1 MKKGTWVLMALAMLA
16 VLALVAVA
24 GCGGGATTT
33 TAPAATA
40 TAGETTT
47 TAGAESSATTAGQK
61 ITLKYAFF
69 AGEKSF
75 PGVQML
81 KWKEEVEKRTNGQ
94 VTVQIFASGTLL
106 TSKNM
111 YDGVLSG
118 VADIGLGAAT
128 YEPGRFSLIS
138 LNDLPGLYSS
148 GVQASRAIYDVI
160 SQNPDIAELKDYYV
174 VTAFATE
181 PARMMTIK
189 PYDTVDSLKG
199 AEIRTAG
206 GPKAVEALGAVEVA
220 MPMSEVQQALQTGV
234 IKGVLSSRE
243 VLKDFKVAEKTK
255 FILEKPLGQVTFLV
269 LMRKDKYEALPANV
283 KKVFDDLRAEM
294 AEFAG
299 QTMDDT
305 GQAAVD
311 WAVATQGNKVVN
323 LSAEE
328 NAKFD
333 AVIQPLTGKQI
344 AQVAAKGLPAE
355 DFFKQLQDAAAK
367 YK

>member
-1 MKKGTWVLMALAMLA
+1 MKKGTWALMALAMLA
-16 VLALVAVA
+16 VLVLVAVA

-33 TAPAATA
+33 TPATTA
-40 TAGETTT
+40 AAGETTT
-47 TAGAESSATTAGQK
+47 TAGTESSSTAGQK

-94 VTVQIFASGTLL
+94 VTVQIFPSGTLL
-106 TSKNM
+106 TAQNM

-148 GVQASRAIYDVI
+148 GVQGSRAIYDVI

-189 PYDTVDSLKG
+189 RYDTVDSLKG

-206 GPKAVEALGAVEVA
+206 GPKVVEALGGVEVA
-220 MPMSEVQQALQTGV
+220 MPMSEVQQSLQTGV

-333 AVIQPLTGKQI
+333 AAIQPLTGKQI

-355 DFFKQLQDAAAK
+355 DFFKQLQAAAAK